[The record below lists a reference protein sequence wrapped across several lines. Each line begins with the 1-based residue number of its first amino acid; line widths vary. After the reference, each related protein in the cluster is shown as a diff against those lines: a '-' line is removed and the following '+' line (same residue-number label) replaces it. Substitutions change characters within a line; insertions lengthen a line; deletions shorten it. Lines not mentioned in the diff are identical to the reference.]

1 MDRRTFLSVA
11 PAILALPGSLAC
23 TVASAAHIPADEWPH
38 DLGYIT
44 DPVVGPPIDLGS
56 LPG

>member
-11 PAILALPGSLAC
+11 PAAMALPGSLVR
-23 TVASAAHIPADEWPH
+23 TVASAAHRPPDDWPR